1 MSDVADW
8 LKSLSLERYAGE
20 FQRAEVDLATLA
32 DLTESDLKDLGLPL
46 GPRRKILAA
55 LHNATPSRAERRHVT
70 VLFADLVGSTEI
82 ASKID
87 PEAMGSLL
95 ANYQRVASQEIERY
109 GGYVA
114 KFLGDGVMA
123 YFGWPRAQEDAAE
136 RSLRA
141 GLAVTSAVSRIN
153 MPGVSAIQTRVGI
166 ATGNVVIGNL
176 TGSGSAKEDTIAG
189 ATPNLAARLQA
200 AAQPDEVVI
209 SDDTHRLVGALFDCR
224 STGPLTLK
232 GYSDPIKAWSVQREA
247 SEINRFAAVR
257 AMRAGLVGRNQEL
270 NLLLDGWNNAIA
282 GRGDAFVISG
292 EAGIG
297 KSRLVEAVR
306 GAHASA
312 AHNIRLQCSAFHATS
327 ALFPVG
333 RYIQQAAGF
342 LSEDSPSTRR
352 KRLNDLFSG
361 VRGCETLAPLVSEM
375 LSLPEP
381 STDLGLTPAQRKAAL
396 IGGLATW
403 IAELSASRPV
413 LLVLEDAH
421 WSDAT
426 TLEWLTRLIESV
438 ATLPQQIIVTARPS
452 FISPWIDRPQVTH
465 ITLDRLYGAD
475 CERIVTAV
483 LNETLPDR
491 RTIEQIVEKS
501 DGNPLFLEE
510 LAMGATATGASGSVV
525 PDTLQDALMARL
537 DQLGGKAVAQQAAV
551 LGRRFTRRLLGLIL
565 SLPQSVLDAEL
576 SGLVA
581 AGVLYPIGRPGAG
594 SYEFKHAL
602 MRDAA
607 YESLL
612 LADRRRLH
620 GDVAALIERN
630 FPELVGNE
638 PELLAYH
645 YTETEDA
652 PRAAFYHERTGDR
665 AVARFAYVEAIASFR
680 AALAQV
686 ERFAADDA
694 KDRAELALS
703 LKLGTALSVMLGH
716 NHPDAG
722 AAYERAAQIARAI
735 GNEPTLFQ
743 AVWGLWIHSN
753 VRGLDTARTLAEELV
768 ELSQRSGNEDHF
780 LEAVHC
786 RWSTALFRGELGL
799 AVSDAERGMNLYDA
813 TRYHH
818 LAAIFGGHDPGVC
831 AYVAGGITVALHGYP
846 IQGESWAQKGVV
858 LADSLEHPHS
868 IAHSLLMA
876 ALTCACT
883 RDIEALRR
891 HTPRL
896 IAVAEKF
903 NFLPHAA
910 VGNFLLQIYGDGASE
925 NLDKIE
931 PDFLRARAL
940 TPLPIPLTA
949 FMAERLLGAGHAN
962 EALDVIASM
971 IAELRNPRIGLYL
984 SELHRVRAE
993 ALHVLER
1000 EDAAR
1005 TEVNEALR
1013 IARTQGACLLVLR
1026 TQCTRVLLGEPA
1038 AQRELRDCIATW
1050 PDNETCSDLTT
1061 AKTLAQYDN

>member
-1 MSDVADW
+1 MSDIVDW
-8 LKSLSLERYAGE
+8 LRSLSLERYAGA
-20 FQRAEVDLATLA
+20 FQRAEVELDTLA
-32 DLTESDLKDLGLPL
+32 ELTESDLKDLGLPL

-114 KFLGDGVMA
+114 KFLGDGIMA

-153 MPGVSAIQTRVGI
+153 VPGVSAIQTRVGI

-176 TGSGSAKEDTIAG
+176 TGSAAAKEDTIAG

-224 STGPLTLK
+224 SSGPIALK
-232 GYSDPIKAWSVQREA
+232 GYSDPITAWSVQREA

-257 AMRAGLVGRNQEL
+257 AMRAGLVGRNEEL
-270 NLLLDGWNNAIA
+270 NLLLDGWNKAIA
-282 GRGDAFVISG
+282 GRGSAFVISG
-292 EAGIG
+292 EGGIG
-297 KSRLVEAVR
+297 KSRLVEALR

-312 AHNIRLQCSAFHATS
+312 AYNIRLQCSAFHATS

-333 RYIQQAAGF
+333 RYIEQAAGF
-342 LSEDSPSTRR
+342 LSDDSPSTKRR
-352 KRLNDLFSG
+352 RLNDLFSG
-361 VRGCETLAPLVSEM
+361 VRDSETLVPLVSEM
-375 LSLPEP
+375 LSLKEP

-396 IGGLATW
+396 IGGLAMW

-438 ATLPQQIIVTARPS
+438 ATLPQQIVVTARPN
-452 FISPWIDRPQVTH
+452 FTSPWIDRPQVTH

-475 CERIVTAV
+475 CERIVTAI
-483 LNETLPDR
+483 LNEPLPDH
-491 RTIEQIVEKS
+491 RTIEQIVQKS

-510 LAMGATATGASGSVV
+510 LAIGATAAGASGSVV

-537 DQLGGKAVAQQAAV
+537 DQLGGGKAVAQQAAV

-576 SGLVA
+576 SNLVA

-620 GDVAALIERN
+620 GDVAALLERN

-686 ERFAADDA
+686 ERFAPDVA

-703 LKLGTALSVMLGH
+703 LKLGTALSIMLGQ

-722 AAYERAAQIARAI
+722 AAYERAVPIARAI
-735 GNEPTLFQ
+735 GDERTLFQ

-753 VRGLDTARTLAEELV
+753 VRGLDTAPTLAEELV
-768 ELSQRSGNEDHF
+768 KLSERSGNEDHL
-780 LEAVHC
+780 LEAIHS
-786 RWSTALFRGELGL
+786 RWSTALFRGEVGL
-799 AVSDAERGMNLYDA
+799 AVSDAERGMKLYDA
-813 TRYHH
+813 TRHHH
-818 LAAIFGGHDPGVC
+818 LAALFGGHDPGVC
-831 AYVAGGITVALHGYP
+831 AYVAGGTTVALHGYP
-846 IQGESWAQKGVV
+846 VQGGLWAQKGVE

-868 IAHSLLMA
+868 IAHGLLNA
-876 ALTCACT
+876 ALACACT
-883 RDIEALRR
+883 RDIEPLRR
-891 HTPRL
+891 YTPRL

-931 PDFLRARAL
+931 PDYLRARAL
-940 TPLPIPLTA
+940 SPLPIPLAA
-949 FMAERLLGAGHAN
+949 FMAERLIGAGHAN

-971 IAELRNPRIGLYL
+971 IAELKNPHIGLYL

-1005 TEVNEALR
+1005 TEGNEALR
-1013 IARTQGACLLVLR
+1013 IARTQGAGLLVLR
-1026 TQCTRVLLGEPA
+1026 TQCTRVVLGEPA
-1038 AQRELRDCIATW
+1038 AQRELADCVAAW
-1050 PDNETCSDLTT
+1050 PADEGCLDLTA
-1061 AKTLAQYDN
+1061 AKSLIK